1 MSKKVL
7 SLTLVALLINM
18 FMLVLPVRAGA
29 QVVEPKTRNVERV
42 KENVRRLGIG
52 EAAHLE
58 LKLWDGGKL
67 KGYLREAGEANFT
80 VVDMQTG
87 AATTLTYTQVKQ
99 VKGGERSDAA
109 RVGLTLAKGA
119 AIVGA
124 IAIGFTLLML
134 VTIPKT

>member
-1 MSKKVL
+1 MSKKIL
-7 SLTLVALLINM
+7 SLTLIALLINM
-18 FMLVLPVRAGA
+18 FMLVMPVRAGA

-42 KENVRRLGIG
+42 KENVRKLGIG
-52 EAAHLE
+52 EAARLE
-58 LKLWDGGKL
+58 LKLWDGRRL
-67 KGYLREAGEANFT
+67 KGYLREAGEGDFT
-80 VVDMQTG
+80 VVDAKTG
-87 AATTLTYTQVKQ
+87 AATTLTYAQVKQ
-99 VKGGERSDAA
+99 VKGGERSEAA